1 MFDGIPLIDAHV
13 HAARLPTLKL
23 EWREWAQNFGK
34 DVPLEDLYDE
44 EGTLVPERFDGYM
57 ASEGVDIAIL
67 FCEYS
72 PKSTG
77 IQPVEDLI
85 PLLEHNP
92 DRFRLMANLNPH
104 LHYPLVKELK
114 RQVSLGAVGLKLH
127 PVHGSFAPND
137 RMLYPAYAFC
147 EAENLPV
154 VFHCGTSVFPGAT
167 NRYADPALIEDVLRD
182 FPGLS
187 VVLAHGGRGWWYD
200 AAAFITLMREN
211 VYIEISGLPPKK
223 LPDYYRNYDFARLAR
238 KMIFGTDWPGVPG
251 PKLNAQTVADLGLER
266 EILERVL
273 YKNALQIYAL
283 GRGGSKRA
291 PAGKDEHIDPT

>member
-1 MFDGIPLIDAHV
+1 MLDGIPLIDAHV

-23 EWREWAQNFGK
+23 EWREWAKNFGK
-34 DVPLEDLYDE
+34 DVPLDDLYDE
-44 EGTLVPERFDGYM
+44 AGTVIPARFDEYM
-57 ASEGVDIAIL
+57 AEEGVDVAIL

-85 PLLEHNP
+85 PILDHNP
-92 DRFRLMANLNPH
+92 DRFKLMANLNPH
-104 LHYPLVKELK
+104 LHYPLVDELK
-114 RQVSLGAVGLKLH
+114 RQISFGAVGLKLH

-147 EAENLPV
+147 EAEDFPV

-167 NRYADPALIEDVLRD
+167 NRYADPALIEDVARD

-200 AAAFITLMREN
+200 AAAFITLMRPS
-211 VYIEISGLPPKK
+211 VYIEVSGLPPKK
-223 LPDYYRNYDFARLAR
+223 LPDYYKNYNFERLAGR
-238 KMIFGTDWPGVPG
+238 MIFGTDWPGVPG
-251 PKLNAQTVADLGLER
+251 PKANAQAIADLGLER
-266 EILERVL
+266 STLRKILHENAREIYKLENVGFG
-273 YKNALQIYAL
+273 N
-283 GRGGSKRA
+283 
-291 PAGKDEHIDPT
+291 PTEGKG